1 MGSLNFD
8 VGPRFCT
15 VLSCSPSLFVC
26 LFNQSSPGFGA
37 WDSGGSNGSNSY
49 LMTGTRPKLGD
60 GAPSG
65 LPGRCDLSGPQIR
78 DFNTTRTAQVLEE
91 EGAVTEGVTMEL

>member
-1 MGSLNFD
+1 MLVLDFVRCSLALL
-8 VGPRFCT
+8 R
-15 VLSCSPSLFVC
+15 SLYVFSTKVARD
-26 LFNQSSPGFGA
+26 LA

-91 EGAVTEGVTMEL
+91 EGAVTEGVMEL